1 MVEGFKCFD
10 KGLVNRYGTKFEIG
24 KAYHADGIIHFGNK
38 ELYGNGFHM
47 CKNMEDTFRY
57 FNANE
62 KEVDVCS
69 CIGWGSVHEVYD
81 DYNGFNNMYA
91 CEYIQLIK
99 LFKRKEVIEYIL
111 SKPDYRIKRF
121 ISLYK
126 LTLEEIEEFEEKFK
140 DSNGII
146 KAIKYYQRGDKT
158 VYNLKGN

>member
-10 KGLVNRYGTKFEIG
+10 KGLINRYGTKFEIG
-24 KAYHADGIIHFGNK
+24 KTYHADGEIQFGNNK
-38 ELYGNGFHM
+38 IIGNGFHM
-47 CKNMEDTFRY
+47 CKNLEDAFCFFY
-57 FNANE
+57 AD
-62 KEVDVCS
+62 EVEVNLCS
-69 CIGWGSVHEVYD
+69 CIGWGNICTVDYD
-81 DYNGFNNMYA
+81 NFGFDDMYA
-91 CEYIQLIK
+91 CEYIKLIK
-99 LFKRKEVIEYIL
+99 LYKRKEIIEYML
-111 SKPDYRIKRF
+111 TKPDYRVKKF